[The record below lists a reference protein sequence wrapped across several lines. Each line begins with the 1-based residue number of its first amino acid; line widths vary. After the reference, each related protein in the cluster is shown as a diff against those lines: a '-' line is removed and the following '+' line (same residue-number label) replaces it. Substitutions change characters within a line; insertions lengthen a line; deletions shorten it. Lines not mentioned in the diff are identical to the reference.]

1 MGKKSV
7 SKKIETAS
15 WPGEKSYKNSSAGKQ
30 RSGGGMYADEDSDVD
45 MYVDESDYDDEYDNS
60 SSRNRNSNKRKRSNA
75 AKGAKNKDEAAAR
88 PLEHPIRLHNCLK
101 DGNDLRGRFSTLP
114 VNSYASTYSMPV
126 GWSCRK
132 STGTTNTTTTT
143 TTTSTETSESDNEN
157 DDDGDNDENSPA
169 SQKKQEYIQEM
180 AELLALQKE
189 FGEDEVASL
198 RRSSRAT
205 QTSSGRTRSSTKKMD
220 SSLKI
225 EGLEYFLRNTSTKT
239 NTTDAVNGDITANNN
254 NNVKALSSIPSNR
267 LDVEIVREKRHEGYY
282 SKLYQRYEK
291 DLSSYDDN
299 NKGKQKQQFAIY
311 TNSSF
316 PPYLGS
322 VIPSSNNGHGSSW
335 EIRPPFAVPA
345 LRWVICGL
353 INSGHLSA
361 TEPLTGQN
369 YGESG
374 RSSID
379 VTAGMI
385 VTNDIYYFDP
395 SSSTSSD
402 NKPFEILDTRVLQR
416 KKRAGDNAD
425 GEDDSEDDFEMSEY
439 EKLRAERVAR
449 NADRLK
455 SLGLA

>member
-45 MYVDESDYDDEYDNS
+45 MYVDERDYDDEYDNS

-189 FGEDEVASL
+189 LGEDEVASL

-205 QTSSGRTRSSTKKMD
+205 QTSSGHTRSSTKKMD

-225 EGLEYFLRNTSTKT
+225 EGLEYFLRNTST
-239 NTTDAVNGDITANNN
+239 TTDAVNGDITANNN

-299 NKGKQKQQFAIY
+299 NKG
-311 TNSSF
+311 
-316 PPYLGS
+316 
-322 VIPSSNNGHGSSW
+322 
-335 EIRPPFAVPA
+335 
-345 LRWVICGL
+345 
-353 INSGHLSA
+353 
-361 TEPLTGQN
+361 
-369 YGESG
+369 
-374 RSSID
+374 
-379 VTAGMI
+379 
-385 VTNDIYYFDP
+385 
-395 SSSTSSD
+395 
-402 NKPFEILDTRVLQR
+402 
-416 KKRAGDNAD
+416 
-425 GEDDSEDDFEMSEY
+425 
-439 EKLRAERVAR
+439 
-449 NADRLK
+449 
-455 SLGLA
+455 